1 MTLTALN
8 ALPPEQLNETLS
20 TCCGATAWIEKM
32 KKEFPVKDEATLLAA
47 AAKHWHE
54 CTEQDWREAFSHH
67 PKIGDLHS
75 LQQKFA
81 TTAQWASR
89 EQAGTIDAS
98 TVILQAF
105 AKGNKLY
112 EDKFGYIFIV
122 CATGKSAPEMLS
134 ILTERLKN
142 SPEEEIKIAMQEQEK
157 ITAIR
162 LKKLLSA

>member
-8 ALPPEQLNETLS
+8 ALPPEQLTETLS

-32 KKEFPVKDEATLLAA
+32 KKEFPVKDEDSLLAA
-47 AAKHWHE
+47 AVKHWHA
-54 CTEQDWREAFSHH
+54 CSEQDWKEAFNHH

-89 EQAGTIDAS
+89 EQEGTIDAS

-105 AKGNKLY
+105 TKGNKLY
-112 EDKFGYIFIV
+112 EDKFDYIFIV

-142 SPEEEIKIAMQEQEK
+142 DPEEEIKIAMHEQEK

-162 LKKLLSA
+162 LKKLLSV

>member
-32 KKEFPVKDEATLLAA
+32 KKEFPVKDEDSLLAA

-54 CTEQDWREAFSHH
+54 CSEHDWREAFTHH

-81 TTAQWASR
+81 TTAQWASG
-89 EQAGTIDAS
+89 EQEGTIDAS

-105 AKGNKLY
+105 TKGNKLY

-142 SPEEEIKIAMQEQEK
+142 DPEEEIKIAMQEQEK

-162 LKKLLSA
+162 LKKLLSV

>member
-8 ALPPEQLNETLS
+8 ALPPEQLTETLS

-32 KKEFPVKDEATLLAA
+32 KTAFPVKDEESLLAA
-47 AAKHWHE
+47 ASRYWRE
-54 CTEQDWREAFSHH
+54 CSEKDWREAFTHH

-75 LQQKFA
+75 LQQKFV
-81 TTAQWASR
+81 TTAHWAAG
-89 EQAGTIDAS
+89 EQTGTIDAS
-98 TVILQAF
+98 SVILKAF

-142 SPEEEIKIAMQEQEK
+142 SPETEIRIAMEEQEK
-157 ITAIR
+157 ITALR

>member
-8 ALPPEQLNETLS
+8 ALPPEQLNEALS
-20 TCCGATAWIEKM
+20 KCCGATAWIQKM
-32 KKEFPVKDEATLLAA
+32 KNEFPVKDEDKLLEAA
-47 AAKHWHE
+47 ARNWHSCSE
-54 CTEQDWREAFSHH
+54 NDWKEAFTHH

-81 TTAQWASR
+81 TTGQWAAG
-89 EQAGTIDAS
+89 EQAGAIDAS

-105 AKGNKLY
+105 SKGNQLY

-142 SPEEEIKIAMQEQEK
+142 TAAEEIKIAMNEQEK

>member
-8 ALPPEQLNETLS
+8 ALPPEQLNEALGK
-20 TCCGATAWIEKM
+20 CCGATAWIQKM
-32 KKEFPVKDEATLLAA
+32 TNEFPVKDEDSLLAA
-47 AAKHWHE
+47 AARNWQS
-54 CTEQDWREAFSHH
+54 CTESDWKEAFDHH

-75 LQQKFA
+75 LQHKFA
-81 TTAQWASR
+81 ATGQWAAG
-89 EQAGTIDAS
+89 EQSGTVDAS

-142 SPEEEIKIAMQEQEK
+142 EEREEIKIAMGEQEK

>member
-8 ALPPEQLNETLS
+8 ALPPEQLNEALS
-20 TCCGATAWIEKM
+20 KCCGATAWIEKM
-32 KKEFPVKDEATLLAA
+32 KKEFPVKDEDTLLAA
-47 AAKHWHE
+47 ATKHWQTCSE
-54 CTEQDWREAFSHH
+54 SDWREAFSHH

-75 LQQKFA
+75 LQQKFVA
-81 TTAQWASR
+81 TAQWAAG
-89 EQAGTIDAS
+89 EQVGTIDAS

-134 ILTERLKN
+134 VLTDRLKN
-142 SPEEEIKIAMQEQEK
+142 QPADEIKIAMQEQEK